1 MMVVLY
7 LLCCIYSER
16 LFQHDAEEHVCLH
29 RTQCRRSKRTPAEW
43 EGQQVQSSRPSEG
56 GAIQSGCVL
65 TNICV
70 FCACCSSSATTP
82 PQRSTGGSS
91 THSVSGGAA
100 PSERPR
106 FPRGTA
112 SRSTF
117 HGGQLRERRSA
128 TYNGPPAS
136 PSLSHDTTPLSQS
149 RSRGS
154 TNLFSKLTSR
164 LTRRYA
170 ELLIRGPSVWSVSL

>member
-1 MMVVLY
+1 MTRRNTY
-7 LLCCIYSER
+7 
-16 LFQHDAEEHVCLH
+16 VCTDPGAADHNVPLQNGKDG
-29 RTQCRRSKRTPAEW
+29 RYRP
-43 EGQQVQSSRPSEG
+43 QVSPG
-56 GAIQSGCVL
+56 GRALQSGGTS
-65 TNICV
+65 TNASCP
-70 FCACCSSSATTP
+70 CCSSSAATS
-82 PQRSTGGSS
+82 PQRSTGGAS
-91 THSVSGGAA
+91 THSISGGAA

-117 HGGQLRERRSA
+117 HGGQLRERRTA

-136 PSLSHDTTPLSQS
+136 PSLSHDTTPLSHS

-170 ELLIRGPSVWSVSL
+170 ELLARELPVR